1 MFRYQN
7 LRIGSN
13 EIKYGGWCWCCCN
26 GGGVKVKDFYEWCGN
41 IKDEVKDKNEMM
53 YIMFVFLIFSLYSS
67 FFRNILISTK

>member
-13 EIKYGGWCWCCCN
+13 EIKYGGWCCCN
-26 GGGVKVKDFYEWCGN
+26 GGGVKVKVFYEWCGN

-53 YIMFVFLIFSLYSS
+53 YIMFVSYF
-67 FFRNILISTK
+67 